1 VANVHVP
8 EERAVSEAITGYSPL
23 RMAPEVWGRVE
34 EFVRDVVRRAEPGA
48 VYEARRLMN
57 VVAQLAAWADRC
69 GLGLA
74 PEVVLHPDTIDRFV
88 REACGHLQSG
98 TQLNYRTMLR
108 EVGASVLGPDVY
120 PLRPLP
126 LWRSELVHPYS
137 PSEQAQLLSWCR
149 GLTTARY
156 RNNIAVLLAVGLGAG
171 LTSDEVCLLRGDDI
185 VRDDYGVVIRVTRGP
200 GREVPV
206 LRRWEEEVAAIGAR
220 AGSKPVFLPHIKVT
234 KRKVANF
241 VSRCPRGD
249 APSLNMVRL
258 RVTWLVH
265 HISAGTNVVVLTK
278 ASGRAINQVV
288 KYAGFAAVP
297 DADEARRQLVEA
309 TVR

>member
-1 VANVHVP
+1 V
-8 EERAVSEAITGYSPL
+8 ERAVSEAIAGYAPL
-23 RMAPEVWGRVE
+23 RMDPKLWTRVE
-34 EFVRDVVRRAEPGA
+34 EFVRDAVGRAEPGA

-69 GLGLA
+69 GLALV
-74 PEVVLHPDTIDRFV
+74 PEVVLHPDTIDRFA

-98 TQLNYRTMLR
+98 TQGNYRTMLR
-108 EVGASVLGPDVY
+108 EVGAALLGPEVY

-126 LWRSELVHPYS
+126 LWRSELVRPYS
-137 PSEQAQLLSWCR
+137 PSEQAELLSWCR
-149 GLTTARY
+149 GLTTTRL
-156 RNNIAVLLAVGLGAG
+156 RDNIAVLLAVGLGAG
-171 LTSDEVCLLRGDDI
+171 LTSDEVCLLRGEDI
-185 VRDDYGVVIRVTRGP
+185 VRDARGVIVRVIRGP

-206 LRRWEEEVAAIGAR
+206 LRRWEDQVAAIGAR
-220 AGSKPVFLPHIKVT
+220 AGSEPVFLPQITVT

-241 VSRCPRGD
+241 VSRCPKGD
-249 APSLNMVRL
+249 APNLNMVRL

-288 KYAGFAAVP
+288 KYACFASVP

-309 TVR
+309 TVP